1 MQNVPYPYEVNGKV
15 LCTYL
20 GFYGDPEIQIY
31 WLHNVTKEKKKEIT
45 KKSHTINNF
54 QKVSFIKRFERNCV
68 IIV

>member
-31 WLHNVTKEKKKEIT
+31 WLHNVTKEKKK
-45 KKSHTINNF
+45 KSQRNHT
-54 QKVSFIKRFERNCV
+54 RL
-68 IIV
+68 IIFRKSLLLKDLNGTV

>member
-31 WLHNVTKEKKKEIT
+31 WLHNVTKEKKRNHKEIT
-45 KKSHTINNF
+45 HD
-54 QKVSFIKRFERNCV
+54 
-68 IIV
+68 